1 MFRSRKPALA
11 ALAIAAASAV
21 ALGVAPTTATAAP
34 AAPAGQV
41 TESSS
46 SQTNNSGIGLRFK
59 NDTGKDIWI
68 GQSKDRDGLDAWG
81 RVHENGRSD
90 WFSSY
95 KDSYGNT
102 DLCLH
107 LYTVEHDGL
116 GRAVPGKQIGRVH
129 TQDRTDATPFG
140 WLTEALGEKMTLS
153 LGVGK
158 EETIKIGD
166 TQAWF
171 KRLDNSSDRVQFEVH
186 LKSTSSTEFEPVTP
200 TLPAQAKVE
209 VSNQTDR
216 SFEAF
221 DHDVPR
227 GATKA
232 VAQFDPR
239 GANTN
244 RGKFGVYNAPA
255 SYHDF
260 WIGSEQ
266 GSGRYGAPL
275 TVSNTKL
282 KNIEMNAKDA
292 RNFGVLG
299 SFDDETAGHHY
310 TVSREN
316 TGDGGTATFRI
327 TVRNI

>member
-1 MFRSRKPALA
+1 MFSSRKPALA
-11 ALAIAAASAV
+11 ALAIAAAGAV
-21 ALGVAPTTATAAP
+21 ALGVAPTTATAPP

-68 GQSKDRDGLDAWG
+68 GQSKDQDGPDTWG
-81 RVHENGRSD
+81 RVDENGRSD

-95 KDSYGNT
+95 DY
-102 DLCLH
+102 DLDLYLH

-116 GRAVPGKQIGRVH
+116 GRAVPGKHIGIVQNH
-129 TQDRTDATPFG
+129 LAYSGGPPTG
-140 WLTEALGEKMTLS
+140 YLYEAQGDKKTLS
-153 LGVGK
+153 LEVGK

-186 LKSTSSTEFEPVTP
+186 LKSTSSTEFKPVTP

-221 DHDVPR
+221 NHDVPR
-227 GATKA
+227 GTTET

-244 RGKFGVYNAPA
+244 RGKFGVWNAPA

-299 SFDDETAGHHY
+299 SFDDKITGQKY

-316 TGDGGTATFRI
+316 TGDSGTATFRI